1 MSTLSLNKKGS
12 TQECGT
18 VSGGSNPPLA
28 AKTTTNNHLFIK
40 TMTKTKKLTLTIARI
55 LAERVREKLSTTAK
69 TNGEK
74 HKEKV
79 LASKEYA
86 DFEKLRV
93 QENEIRNKLKK
104 LEEKIVDKYSTPM
117 MKITVQGVYCNR
129 PASISIYEN
138 QDVTVDSIRDM
149 IILEDHFA
157 ESTITHE
164 EIVDKIV
171 AKFLKP

>member
-1 MSTLSLNKKGS
+1 
-12 TQECGT
+12 
-18 VSGGSNPPLA
+18 
-28 AKTTTNNHLFIK
+28 
-40 TMTKTKKLTLTIARI
+40 MTKSKKLTLTIARI

-69 TNGEK
+69 TNREK

-86 DFEKLRV
+86 ELKTLHV
-93 QENEIRNKLKK
+93 QENEIRYKLEQ
-104 LEEKIVDKYSTPM
+104 LEEKLVDNYSTPM
-117 MKITVQGVYCNR
+117 MKITVQGVYCNS
-129 PASISIYEN
+129 PVLISIYDN
-138 QDVTVDSIRDM
+138 HDVSVDSIRDM

-171 AKFLKP
+171 AKLLKP